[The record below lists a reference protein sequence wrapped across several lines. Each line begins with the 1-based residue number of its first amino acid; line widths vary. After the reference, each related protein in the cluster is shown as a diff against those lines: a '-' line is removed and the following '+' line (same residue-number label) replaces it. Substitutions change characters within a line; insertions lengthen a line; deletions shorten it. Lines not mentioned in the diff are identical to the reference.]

1 MAEKVRDYDK
11 LAGDILEEIG
21 GKENVV
27 SATRC
32 ATRLRIVLRHSKP
45 KAKETVGAMPG
56 VITVVENNG
65 QFQVVIGQ
73 HVGEVYEAF
82 ADLVGESI
90 TEDGD
95 DNQNK

>member
-56 VITVVENNG
+56 VITVV
-65 QFQVVIGQ
+65 
-73 HVGEVYEAF
+73 
-82 ADLVGESI
+82 
-90 TEDGD
+90 
-95 DNQNK
+95 